1 MWTKKR
7 DFSTS
12 GTRNSIKSKQ
22 WSSTGS
28 KLIQQDLILQI
39 IDMIMIKEGES
50 KKKNNN
56 NNNFWYVKFTKNLN
70 YFRNLNLKY
79 KMH

>member
-50 KKKNNN
+50 KKKQQQQQ
-56 NNNFWYVKFTKNLN
+56 FLVLEVYQKSELF
-70 YFRNLNLKY
+70 
-79 KMH
+79 